1 MSSDFIIPVSAGEM
15 YDHRLR
21 VHFWV
26 EPKNGTWIYKI
37 FFKSNHM
44 GFRVFRK
51 MYILDRWFPAKYML
65 HNRCLK

>member
-26 EPKNGTWIYKI
+26 EPKNGTWIHKI

-44 GFRVFRK
+44 GFRVFRRNV
-51 MYILDRWFPAKYML
+51 YS
-65 HNRCLK
+65 